1 MHIAIRIE
9 SEGQEEELRSLDGWL
24 RQEPAV
30 RRTATV
36 SLHTQAAAPGS
47 MGGLIDSLG
56 LITSNGWSAASFA
69 LSLVTWRQ
77 TRPRPP
83 KIIIRRGDVE
93 ISLTEATEEEVRRLV
108 NALEQADET
117 SSPS

>member
-1 MHIAIRIE
+1 MHVVIRIE
-9 SEGQEEELRSLDGWL
+9 SERKEEELRSLDGWL
-24 RQEPAV
+24 RQEPSI
-30 RRTATV
+30 RRSATV
-36 SLHTQAAAPGS
+36 SLHTEAAPTGS

-83 KIIIRRGDVE
+83 KIVIRHGDVE
-93 ISLTEATEEEVRRLV
+93 ISLTDATEEEVRRLV
-108 NALEQADET
+108 DALEETDET